1 MLKEYFYSIKLNALF
16 NRYELVT
23 QMVKTLWNIVYN
35 TKIYSFAI
43 LLFKNIEQDAES
55 KRKP

>member
-1 MLKEYFYSIKLNALF
+1 MQFKISCETFVF
-16 NRYELVT
+16 N
-23 QMVKTLWNIVYN
+23 NP
-35 TKIYSFAI
+35 KIYSFAI